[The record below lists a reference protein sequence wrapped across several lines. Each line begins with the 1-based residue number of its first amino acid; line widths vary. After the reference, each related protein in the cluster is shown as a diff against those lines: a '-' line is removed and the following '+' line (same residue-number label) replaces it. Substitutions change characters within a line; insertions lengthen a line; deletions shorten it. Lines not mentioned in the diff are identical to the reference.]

1 MSNHVQKIK
10 GRRLSPLHIC
20 AIIVAAS
27 LLTYLLSRSF
37 AATGTAAF
45 TVEPVSATVSQGATH
60 ELLIYVTP
68 TGSTMQSAGVSV
80 NIPSQLQYQS
90 FSSAGSSFS
99 ISAAVT
105 GDTVGST
112 KVTIA
117 AGYTAGNSGAMGAK
131 LYLGKLVTTATTVGS
146 GTVTLSDQQA
156 QDPTEAY
163 MTTTIASA
171 AITVTPPPQPDLVV
185 TGITT
190 TPATPAPGSVVS
202 FTASVKN
209 QGTAAT
215 TAGVVHG
222 VNFVVNGTTVTANT
236 YTTSI
241 AAGATV
247 NISSNAGS
255 TWAATVGTFTAT
267 ATVDSGALIAES
279 NETNNSFSKSIT
291 VADTVAPTVT
301 FTFPGLTGGEALAS
315 DVITVTS
322 IPQAVVRPTV
332 ADNVAVTSSTYKV
345 NGVAVTLTGGQYTLT
360 NKNGDY
366 SFNVTAVD
374 AAGNTLNKTITVK
387 VRYTDINRDGGN
399 NLADFTKLLLTW
411 GSVNAECDL
420 DGNGTVGLGD
430 FTRLLLRWTN

>member
-1 MSNHVQKIK
+1 MGTHVQKIK
-10 GRRLSPLHIC
+10 GRRLSPLHVC
-20 AIIVAAS
+20 AIVVAAA

-37 AATGTAAF
+37 AATGTAVF
-45 TVEPVSATVSQGATH
+45 TVEPVTATVSQGTTH
-60 ELLIYVTP
+60 ELLLYVTP
-68 TGSTMQSAGVSV
+68 TGATMQSAGVSV

-90 FSSAGSSFS
+90 FSSAGSSFN

-117 AGYTAGNSGAMGAK
+117 AGFTAGNSGASGAK

-163 MTTTIASA
+163 MATTVASA
-171 AITVTPPPQPDLVV
+171 AVTVTPPPQPDLVV

-190 TPATPAPGSVVS
+190 TPTTPIPGSTVS

-215 TAGVVHG
+215 TAGVVHS
-222 VNFVVNGTTVTANT
+222 VKFVVNGTTVTANT

-267 ATVDSGALIAES
+267 ATVDDTALITES
-279 NETNNSFSKSIT
+279 NEANNSFSKSIT
-291 VADTVAPTVT
+291 VADTIAPTVT
-301 FTFPGLTGGEALAS
+301 FTFPGLTGGESLVS

-322 IPQAVVRPTV
+322 IPQAIVKPAV
-332 ADNVAVTSSTYKV
+332 ADNVGVTTSTYRLDGTV
-345 NGVAVTLTGGQYTLT
+345 VALTGGQYTLP

-366 SFNVTAVD
+366 VFNVTAAD
-374 AAGNTLNKTITVK
+374 AAANTLNKTITVK

-411 GSVNAECDL
+411 GTANTECDL

-430 FTRLLLRWTN
+430 FTRLLLKWTN